1 MRSLKGWLAGWA
13 VAVLLLPGMAR
24 AGLPETPRP
33 RQFTVA
39 DGLPSNR
46 INGIAQD
53 RAGYLWIATSDGLA
67 RFDGV
72 GFRTWRIEQGLH
84 DNYVWS
90 VHVDARDRVWIGT
103 RNAGLAVFD
112 ERRRAF
118 TWYDRR
124 TAGIGSDEVWSI
136 ASTRD
141 GSLWFGTADA
151 GLHRLRDGKIERFM
165 PAPGDVRS
173 LPSSNVRR
181 LLVDRDGT
189 LWIGTADG
197 MARWSGRDFV
207 REPASALPAPSI
219 NGLSRDIGGR
229 LWIGT
234 PRGLVA
240 RDQDGRVSA
249 PTWTP
254 RGGALLQMLLR
265 DRAGTHWFD
274 IPEGLGVE
282 AEGEVGIVPLYSA
295 ASQGLVRPA
304 WVDAHEDREG
314 GLWFASNSNGLWY
327 LPPRWRQFSVLS
339 RRLGDRSTLANAQ
352 VRGIAPSSDGS
363 TWLVGSGGMLDR
375 VDSETGAVQHV
386 FADVAQGVIL
396 DAVLEASDGR
406 VWVGYT
412 DGVARIDPATQ
423 RIDRWT
429 TGTHDG
435 ALPGEP
441 WYLLQDGAGR
451 IWIGGEG
458 GVQLRDP
465 DGRVVDDIVPGDR
478 HGLPR
483 GVAVN
488 GLAAS
493 PAGGMWI
500 ATSAGLFAIDAQ
512 RRVRRVDGV
521 DAAAVHGVARD
532 ASGAVWLARFGAIE
546 RYRIVGAALERAGR
560 LDDST
565 GFPRLA
571 PSGLSVDAHGI
582 VWVTSVRGLVRVDP
596 RTRRSRVYGV
606 RDGLPSQ
613 EFAGPPMPR
622 PGDGRILAGTPEGLV
637 IFDPAVVRPETRAP
651 QLMVESMEVTRDG
664 GRLALDADTQPALP
678 YDDRDLRVR
687 ARLMSFNDAGT
698 SAYRFRLIGFDR
710 GWVDAGPGGERVFT
724 QLPPGRY
731 RLQVVARTADQV
743 WSAPR
748 EIAFSVRAPWWQSW
762 PARIAFALLALL
774 AAFAVAAQY
783 RARLRRR
790 HHLQRMADE
799 RRLAEEASTAKTRFL
814 ATFGHEVRTPMTGVL
829 GMTELLLD
837 TPLDATQRGYVGAI
851 RTSGDHLLRLLNDAL
866 DLARI
871 DSGHLELVDEPFDL
885 HALLHDI
892 AALVAPLAQRRGL
905 AFALDVASD
914 VPRTVSG
921 DCSRLRQ
928 VLLNLLG
935 NAQKFTERGAIELT
949 ATMRE
954 GLLRLDVSDTGPG
967 LSAEQS
973 ARLFR
978 RFQQADGARTA
989 ARYGGSG
996 LGLAISMEL
1005 VQAMGGRIGLS
1016 STPGQGAT
1024 FHVDL
1029 PVRTVQDAVDA
1040 AHAPMPV
1047 SPAST
1052 SLSILLVEDDA
1063 IVAEVVAGLLR
1074 AQGHRVHH
1082 APHGLAALAEASI
1095 ARHDIALLDLDLP
1108 GMDGFTLARQLRARG
1123 FVAPMIAV
1131 TARADADS
1139 EPAARA
1145 AGFDDFIR
1153 KPVTGAMLARV
1164 LACFCNRAP
1173 AELA

>member
-1 MRSLKGWLAGWA
+1 ML
-13 VAVLLLPGMAR
+13 VAALLLPGPAR

-46 INGIAQD
+46 INGVAQD

-67 RFDGV
+67 RFDGI
-72 GFRTWRIEQGLH
+72 GFRVWRIEQGLR
-84 DNYVWS
+84 DNYVWA
-90 VHVDARDRVWIGT
+90 VHVDDRDRVWIGT
-103 RNAGLAVFD
+103 RSAGLAMLD

-118 TWYDRR
+118 TWFDRR
-124 TAGIGSDEVWSI
+124 TPGVGSDEVWCV
-136 ASTRD
+136 AGTRD
-141 GSLWFGTADA
+141 GSVWFGSADA
-151 GLHRLRDGKIERFM
+151 GLHRLHDGRVDRYV
-165 PAPGDVRS
+165 PVPGNARS
-173 LPSSNVRR
+173 LPSPNVRR

-197 MARWSGRDFV
+197 MARWTGHDFA

-219 NGLSRDIGGR
+219 NGLSRDVGGR

-240 RDQDGRVSA
+240 RDGNGHVS
-249 PTWTP
+249 PPPWTT

-282 AEGEVGIVPLYSA
+282 AEGGVAVVPLYSA

-339 RRLGDRSTLANAQ
+339 RRLGDDSTLANAQ
-352 VRGIAPSSDGS
+352 VRGIAPSRDGS

-386 FADVAQGVIL
+386 FADVAQGVVL
-396 DAVLEASDGR
+396 DAVLEAADGR

-412 DGVARIDPATQ
+412 DGIARIDPATR
-423 RIDRWT
+423 RIDRWV

-441 WYLLQDGAGR
+441 WHLLQDAAAR

-458 GVQLRDP
+458 GVQVRTP

-483 GVAVN
+483 GVTVN
-488 GLAAS
+488 GLAPS
-493 PAGGMWI
+493 TGGVWI
-500 ATSAGLFAIDAQ
+500 ATSGGLFNVDAQ
-512 RRVRRVDGV
+512 MRVAPVEGPGR
-521 DAAAVHGVARD
+521 AAVHGIALD
-532 ASGAVWLARFGAIE
+532 PGGAVWLARFGAIE
-546 RYRIVGAALERAGR
+546 RYRALGTRLRREDR
-560 LDDST
+560 LDDAT

-571 PSGLSVDAHGI
+571 PSGLSVDARGV
-582 VWVTSVRGLVRVDP
+582 VWVTSVRGLVRADP
-596 RTRRSRVYGV
+596 SARRSRVYGV
-606 RDGLPSQ
+606 RDGLTSQ

-637 IFDPAVVRPETRAP
+637 IFDPAVVRPEMHAP
-651 QLMVESMEVTRDG
+651 QLMIETVEVSRDG
-664 GRLALDADTQPALP
+664 ARIALDGDAQPELAH
-678 YDDRDLRVR
+678 DDRDLRVR

-698 SAYRFRLIGFDR
+698 SAYRFRLLGFDR
-710 GWVDAGPGGERVFT
+710 DWVDGGATGERVFT

-748 EIAFSVRAPWWQSW
+748 ELAFSVRAPWWQSW
-762 PARIAFALLALL
+762 PARGAFALLVLL
-774 AAFAVAAQY
+774 AAFALAAQY

-790 HHLQRMADE
+790 HDLQRLADE
-799 RRLAEEASTAKTRFL
+799 RRLAEEASIAKTRFL

-837 TPLDATQRGYVGAI
+837 TPLDGTQRGYVGAI
-851 RTSGDHLLRLLNDAL
+851 RTSGEHLLRLLNDAL

-871 DSGHLELVDEPFDL
+871 DSGHLELVEEPFDL
-885 HALLHDI
+885 HALLSDV
-892 AALVAPLAQRRGL
+892 AALVAPLARRRGL
-905 AFALDVASD
+905 HFSLQVAPD

-921 DCSRLRQ
+921 DCSRVRQ

-935 NAQKFTERGAIELT
+935 NAQKFTERGAIGL
-949 ATMRE
+949 AAGIHD
-954 GLLRLDVSDTGPG
+954 GLLRLAVSDTGPG

-1005 VQAMGGRIGLS
+1005 VQAMGGRIGVS

-1029 PVRTVQDAVDA
+1029 PLEAVPDATSGTEVA
-1040 AHAPMPV
+1040 VASCRSQAP
-1047 SPAST
+1047 
-1052 SLSILLVEDDA
+1052 LSILLVEDDPV
-1063 IVAEVVAGLLR
+1063 VAEVMTGLLR
-1074 AQGHRVHH
+1074 AHGHAVHH
-1082 APHGLAALAEASI
+1082 ASHGLAALAEASM
-1095 ARHDIALLDLDLP
+1095 ARHDVALLDLDLP

-1123 FVAPMIAV
+1123 FTAPLVAV
-1131 TARADADS
+1131 TARADAES
-1139 EPAARA
+1139 EPDARA
-1145 AGFDDFIR
+1145 AGFDDFLR
-1153 KPVTGAMLARV
+1153 KPVTGAMLAGV
-1164 LACFCNRAP
+1164 LARRCERDA
-1173 AELA
+1173 AEAT

>member
-1 MRSLKGWLAGWA
+1 MRSGIGWVAGLV
-13 VAVLLLPGMAR
+13 VAAALLPWAAR

-46 INGIAQD
+46 INGVAQD

-72 GFRTWRIEQGLH
+72 GFRVWRIEQGLR
-84 DNYVWS
+84 DNYVWA

-103 RNAGLAVFD
+103 RSAGLAVLD

-118 TWYDRR
+118 TWFDRR
-124 TAGIGSDEVWSI
+124 TPGVGSDEVWCI
-136 ASTRD
+136 AGTHD
-141 GSLWFGTADA
+141 GSVWFGTADA
-151 GLHRLRDGKIERFM
+151 GLHRLREGRVERFV
-165 PAPGDVRS
+165 PVPGNARS
-173 LPSSNVRR
+173 LPSPNVRR
-181 LLVDRDGT
+181 LLVERDGT
-189 LWIGTADG
+189 LWVGTADG
-197 MARWSGRDFV
+197 VARWTGRDFERV
-207 REPASALPAPSI
+207 PASALPASSI
-219 NGLSRDIGGR
+219 NGLSRDVDGR

-240 RDQDGRVSA
+240 RDQHGAVSP

-282 AEGEVGIVPLYSA
+282 AEGAVAVVPLYSA

-339 RRLGDRSTLANAQ
+339 RRLGDDSTLANAQ
-352 VRGIAPSSDGS
+352 VRGIAPSRDGS

-375 VDSETGAVQHV
+375 IDSETGAVQHV

-396 DAVLEASDGR
+396 DAVLEAADGR

-412 DGVARIDPATQ
+412 DGIARIDPATH
-423 RIDRWT
+423 RIDRWA

-441 WYLLQDGAGR
+441 WHLLQDRAGR

-458 GVQLRDP
+458 GVQVRSP
-465 DGRVVDDIVPGDR
+465 DGRVIDDIVPGDR

-483 GVAVN
+483 GIAVN
-488 GLAAS
+488 GLAPS
-493 PAGGMWI
+493 TNGVWI
-500 ATSAGLFAIDAQ
+500 ATSGGLF
-512 RRVRRVDGV
+512 GV
-521 DAAAVHGVARD
+521 DARMRVEPVVGPGGAAVHGIALD
-532 ASGAVWLARFGAIE
+532 PEGAVWLARFGAIE
-546 RYRIVGAALERAGR
+546 RYRAVGAALRREDR
-560 LDDST
+560 LDDAT

-571 PSGLSVDAHGI
+571 PSGLSVDARGI
-582 VWVTSVRGLVRVDP
+582 VWVTSVRGLVRADP
-596 RTRRSRVYGV
+596 SARRSRVYGV

-613 EFAGPPMPR
+613 EFSGPPIPR

-651 QLMVESMEVTRDG
+651 QLMIETVDVSRDG
-664 GRLALDADTQPALP
+664 ARIALDGDANPELAH
-678 YDDRDLRVR
+678 DDRDLRVR

-698 SAYRFRLIGFDR
+698 SAYRFRLLGFDR
-710 GWVDAGPGGERVFT
+710 DWVDGGAAGERVFT

-731 RLQVVARTADQV
+731 RLQVVAHTADQV
-743 WSAPR
+743 WSEPR
-748 EIAFSVRAPWWQSW
+748 ELAFSVRAPWWQSW
-762 PARIAFALLALL
+762 PARGAFALLVLL
-774 AAFAVAAQY
+774 AAFALAAQY

-790 HHLQRMADE
+790 HDLQRLADE
-799 RRLAEEASTAKTRFL
+799 RRLAEDASLAKTRFL

-837 TPLDATQRGYVGAI
+837 TPLDGTQRGYVGAI
-851 RTSGDHLLRLLNDAL
+851 RTSGEHLLRLLNDAL

-885 HALLHDI
+885 HALLRDV
-892 AALVAPLAQRRGL
+892 AALVGPLARRRGVD
-905 AFALDVASD
+905 FALQVASD
-914 VPRTVSG
+914 VPRSVSG
-921 DCSRLRQ
+921 DCSRVRQ

-935 NAQKFTERGAIELT
+935 NAQKFTEQGAIGLR
-949 ATMRE
+949 AGMHE
-954 GLLRLDVSDTGPG
+954 GVLRVEVSDTGPG

-1005 VQAMGGRIGLS
+1005 VQAMGGRIGVS

-1029 PVRTVQDAVDA
+1029 PLYAAPDA
-1040 AHAPMPV
+1040 AAGPAPTV
-1047 SPAST
+1047 ASLPAQAA
-1052 SLSILLVEDDA
+1052 LSILLVEDDP
-1063 IVAEVVAGLLR
+1063 IVAQVMTGLLR

-1082 APHGLAALAEASI
+1082 AAHGLAALAEVTVT
-1095 ARHDIALLDLDLP
+1095 RHDVALLDLDLP
-1108 GMDGFTLARQLRARG
+1108 GMDGFTLARQLRSRG
-1123 FVAPMIAV
+1123 FTAPMVAV

-1139 EPAARA
+1139 EPDARA
-1145 AGFDDFIR
+1145 AGFDDFLR
-1153 KPVTGAMLARV
+1153 KPVTGAMLAGV
-1164 LACFCNRAP
+1164 LARWCNHVA
-1173 AELA
+1173 AEAL